1 MTTCAIPVSCWAS
14 VSAAWVSRNGCHG
27 VFLAT
32 WPIVCDRMN
41 VQKFT
46 NGIFVSF
53 LNWKCYFLQ
62 CSCHKLKVDKYTLVV
77 PKCCSWESSPS
88 QYFAGSVALNRY
100 LLWIISSCQVH
111 IALAIPGWHMQWVM
125 SLFCHIYFVRLL
137 ATVAQWHIQRLSMT
151 SQVLATVTTF
161 QWRWNAK
168 NACILRFQ
176 NVKDPGGRNWSR
188 TLQCAVP
195 HSPQHCFN
203 ITLVDRWISH
213 SPTWSVSQT
222 SVCLPLNR
230 KSISNAAS
238 FLCGN
243 FPE

>member
-77 PKCCSWESSPS
+77 PKCCSWENSPS

-137 ATVAQWHIQRLSMT
+137 ATVAQWHIQQLSMT
-151 SQVLATVTTF
+151 SQVWYWP
-161 QWRWNAK
+161 QWPH
-168 NACILRFQ
+168 FS
-176 NVKDPGGRNWSR
+176 GGE
-188 TLQCAVP
+188 TQK
-195 HSPQHCFN
+195 
-203 ITLVDRWISH
+203 TLVYWDFSMLKTLVVEID
-213 SPTWSVSQT
+213 PELCSVP
-222 SVCLPLNR
+222 CLIALN
-230 KSISNAAS
+230 IAS
-238 FLCGN
+238 TLH
-243 FPE
+243 